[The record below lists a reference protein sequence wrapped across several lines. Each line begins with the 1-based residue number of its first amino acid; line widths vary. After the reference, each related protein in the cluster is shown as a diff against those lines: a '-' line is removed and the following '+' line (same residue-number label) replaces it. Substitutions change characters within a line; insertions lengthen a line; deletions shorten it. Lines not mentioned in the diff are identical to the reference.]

1 MLLCESEPF
10 VRRKHQFSRNY
21 FKGGV
26 RGDDYTHLSVKSFRS
41 APQICQQSV
50 TMEMDMLVPHPFPP
64 WAALGDCSVMNVR
77 GKSDGQ
83 RWPTG
88 TSDPRLRWALPSR
101 SPFWCTAGSGKAGHC
116 SNAPTPHRLQE
127 QRARFAL
134 ICRTKSQNPGSV
146 EIGDGVFSARGSL
159 CFQSGDRSIPFH
171 LTLAVI
177 ASVQFMQR

>member
-101 SPFWCTAGSGKAGHC
+101 SPFWCTAGSGTAPMPPPRTDSRSRGHALHWFVGPNPKIRALWRLGMVC
-116 SNAPTPHRLQE
+116 SQ
-127 QRARFAL
+127 
-134 ICRTKSQNPGSV
+134 PG
-146 EIGDGVFSARGSL
+146 GVFASSQGIEASL
-159 CFQSGDRSIPFH
+159 FISPWQ
-171 LTLAVI
+171 
-177 ASVQFMQR
+177 